1 MSAIPFIGAGH
12 RLNPL
17 TALPELSGVLEV
29 LAVVAHPDD
38 ESFGLGGILAALV
51 QAEIKVR
58 LLCLTAG
65 EASTIGAGA
74 DLAERRRAELAE
86 AADRLGISASRL
98 ETFPDGGL
106 SALDPAQLAA
116 VVEANL
122 GLADALAVF
131 EPAGVTGHP
140 DHCAASGAARIVADR
155 HGLITLEWGLA
166 QTVADTLKEQFGAPF
181 LGFEAVGNWPVEIV
195 VDRTR
200 QRSAIACHRS
210 QEPDNPVLQR
220 RLSLEADRE
229 LVRVR
234 SAPYQARLGQFVKRA
249 EPFATSAATGSNRLE
264 LLRLLVGFAAGATWP
279 ADLWQTE
286 SSFTQLLWGKPGSWS
301 LHGELRLGDLSAPAP
316 SSTISWGAVATV
328 AGIDCFRPASATGE
342 SGLAH
347 LVARGGGYVYSH
359 QLAGEPTSN
368 TTARASVRV
377 MVP

>member
-1 MSAIPFIGAGH
+1 MAGTGH
-12 RLNPL
+12 RLNPMA
-17 TALPELSGVLEV
+17 TLPELSGVLEV

-38 ESFGLGGILAALV
+38 ESFGLGGVLAALV
-51 QAEIKVR
+51 QADVKVR

-74 DLAERRRAELAE
+74 DLAGRRRAELAE
-86 AADRLGISASRL
+86 AADRLGIAASHL

-131 EPAGVTGHP
+131 EPGGVTGHP
-140 DHCAASGAARIVADR
+140 DHRAATRAATTVAER

-166 QTVADTLKEQFGAPF
+166 QNVADTLKEQFGAPF
-181 LGFEAVGNWPVEIV
+181 LGFETVGNWPVEIA

-220 RLSLEADRE
+220 RLELEEDRE
-229 LVRVR
+229 LIRVR
-234 SAPYQARLGQFVKRA
+234 SAPYLARLSHFVKRA
-249 EPFATSAATGSNRLE
+249 APLATSAAPESTRLQ

-279 ADLWQTE
+279 DDLWQ
-286 SSFTQLLWGKPGSWS
+286 SSSAHLLFGKPGAWS
-301 LHGELRLGDLSAPAP
+301 LHGELSLGDLAAPASP
-316 SSTISWGAVATV
+316 SSWGAVATV
-328 AGIDCFRPASATGE
+328 AGVDCFRLMDPAGE
-342 SGLAH
+342 AAVAH
-347 LVARGGGYVYSH
+347 LVARGGGYIYDH
-359 QLAGEPTSN
+359 HLAGELTSDK
-368 TTARASVRV
+368 TARASVRV
-377 MVP
+377 VVP